1 MRWTVGCM
9 PSATVAAPS
18 ASPPRTPPGALP
30 VSWARARVLAHGAA
44 RPAGA
49 RTVPLGEA
57 AGLTLAEALAALHPL
72 PPFDTS
78 AMDGYAVAGSGP
90 WRVRAVVRAGVA
102 WHGVLGAGECVEI
115 STGAQV
121 PAGACA
127 VLPLESVRATDDGW
141 VSGPTPAPGRHV
153 RRAGEDAPAGSR
165 LAPAGSRVGPAL
177 LGLAA
182 SCGHDT
188 LTVWSRPRVA
198 VLVTGD
204 ELDRSGVPVR
214 GRVRDALGPL
224 VPALVAELGGECGPV
239 RHVGDRPAGRLAD
252 ALRTAGEADVVVV
265 TGSTSVGA
273 TDQLRRL
280 LGGAGARMVVDTVA
294 CRPGHPMLLAELS
307 GHDEPPQHAEALNRA
322 EAVERAEAAG
332 LAPGRW
338 VVGLPGNPYAALV
351 AARTLLG
358 PLIAGLSG
366 RALAPLPRAPVR
378 GRLRPV
384 PGLTR
389 LVPVTWEG
397 AGAEIADGHR
407 SAFLRGAA
415 VGDALAAI
423 PPDWTDGSPAP
434 LLLTTG

>member
-1 MRWTVGCM
+1 M
-9 PSATVAAPS
+9 PSATVAAQP
-18 ASPPRTPPGALP
+18 ASPPRIPPDTRP
-30 VSWARARVLAHGAA
+30 VSWTRARVLAHGAA

-90 WRVRAVVRAGVA
+90 WRVRAAVRAGVA
-102 WHGVLGAGECVEI
+102 WNGVLGAGECVEI

-121 PAGACA
+121 PAGARA
-127 VLPLESVRATDDGW
+127 VLPLESVRAAENGR
-141 VSGPTPAPGRHV
+141 VSGPAPAPGRHV

-188 LTVWSRPRVA
+188 LTVRPRPRVA

-252 ALRTAGEADVVVV
+252 ALRTAVEADVVVV

-280 LGGAGARMVVDTVA
+280 LGGVGARMVVDTVA

-307 GHDEPPQHAEALNRA
+307 GRAEPPQHAEALNRA
-322 EAVERAEAAG
+322 EAVG
-332 LAPGRW
+332 LAPSRW

-366 RALAPLPRAPVR
+366 RALAPLPHAPVR
-378 GRLRPV
+378 GRLRPA

-397 AGAEIADGHR
+397 DGAEIADGHR